1 MPFCFLY
8 SFILGKKRDR
18 RGRNGQRERW
28 RVGYGGEK
36 AREREEMERQ
46 KLGDPDW
53 DRESNGDA
61 GEMERQRWETDT
73 RGRET

>member
-1 MPFCFLY
+1 
-8 SFILGKKRDR
+8 
-18 RGRNGQRERW
+18 
-28 RVGYGGEK
+28 
-36 AREREEMERQ
+36 MERQ

-73 RGRET
+73 RGRETQGLGARWRQKRNEERLKVSVLEKSLQPSPELSLSRSYV